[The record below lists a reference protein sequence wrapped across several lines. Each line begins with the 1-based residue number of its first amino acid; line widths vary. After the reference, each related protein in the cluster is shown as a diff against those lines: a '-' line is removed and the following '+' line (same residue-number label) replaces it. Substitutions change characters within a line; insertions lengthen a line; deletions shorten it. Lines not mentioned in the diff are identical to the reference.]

1 MPCEFKTTRRIEF
14 SDTDM
19 AGIVHYSNYFRFME
33 AAETAFLRSLGYS
46 IALKRGGLELCL
58 PRVHAEC
65 DYSVPLRFEDEIHI
79 HLLVEKKGKRTITYQ
94 FRFQR
99 ISPAPVI
106 EVAQGKVVLVS
117 AKRQRNGSLKAA
129 PLPKLLADKIH
140 QAPPELL
147 NVKRET

>member
-1 MPCEFKTTRRIEF
+1 MPHDFQITRRIEF
-14 SDTDM
+14 SETDM

-65 DYSVPLRFEDEIHI
+65 DYSVPLRFEDEIRI
-79 HLLVEKKGKRTITYQ
+79 HLLVVKKGKRTLTYQ
-94 FRFQR
+94 FRFER
-99 ISPAPVI
+99 IHPAPSV
-106 EVAQGKVVLVS
+106 EVARGKVVLVS
-117 AKRQRNGSLKAA
+117 AKRQRDGSLKAA

-140 QAPPELL
+140 QAPPDLL
-147 NVKRET
+147 K